1 LILAGRAQAV
11 ECGIRTGKS
20 INQFTV
26 RVREYALLDDVWSG
40 SDAQKA
46 NYPMGSG

>member
-1 LILAGRAQAV
+1 LLDTCQAV
-11 ECGIRTGKS
+11 ECGIWTGKS

-26 RVREYALLDDVWSG
+26 MVREYALLDGVWSG

-46 NYPMGSG
+46 SYPMGTG